1 MRWLRPAL
9 TFAFFL
15 LLLSNA
21 RSSRAQGAPP
31 NDRTIET
38 QLFQQAIG
46 PGNFIT
52 VDAPDVNGHKQ
63 LGFGLSLNYQWRP
76 YVIYTKE
83 TGVNAYVVE
92 HQATAELT
100 AAMALFD
107 RLQIGI
113 SLPFTPLL
121 QGADHRHVGR
131 RPPAR
136 TRAHAASVTS
146 ASRRRPSSRSPATT
160 ISTASAC
167 SAASPSRPRSWAAR
181 RWTRRSRRRLGVLPG
196 RQELHRPHQGDR
208 RPADRRPA
216 RRAQRRRAAAR
227 VVAELR
233 RRRSATSCSTEGR
246 PRTRCAIASS

>member
-1 MRWLRPAL
+1 MTHMRRLRPSL
-9 TFAFFL
+9 TFAFL
-15 LLLSNA
+15 VLLLSNA

-31 NDRTIET
+31 NDTTIET

-52 VDAPDVNGHKQ
+52 IDAPDVNGHKQ

-121 QGADHRHVGR
+121 QGHIIDMSGT
-131 RPPAR
+131 PTGQNESAR
-136 TRAHAASVTS
+136 GFGDLRLEAKTQLGVYGDDDQYS
-146 ASRRRPSSRSPATT
+146 
-160 ISTASAC
+160 
-167 SAASPSRPRSWAAR
+167 
-181 RWTRRSRRRLGVLPG
+181 LGVLGGVSIPTAKLG
-196 RQELHRPHQGDR
+196 G
-208 RPADRRPA
+208 
-216 RRAQRRRAAAR
+216 
-227 VVAELR
+227 
-233 RRRSATSCSTEGR
+233 
-246 PRTRCAIASS
+246 ASLDTPISGG